1 MKEMSFNQL
10 FILQA
15 NYHRLEQALS
25 ELANIV
31 TDQDAVLLLEDA
43 VLAPSS
49 LDAISHAK
57 AIFILSADAHIE
69 HEKNLG
75 NMKIIDYGDWAE
87 LLQHCQ
93 KVHTW
98 Q

>member
-1 MKEMSFNQL
+1 MKEKKFNQL

-15 NYHRLEQALS
+15 SYHRLEQALF

-31 TDQDAVLLLEDA
+31 TDQDAVLFLEDA
-43 VLAPSS
+43 VLAPS
-49 LDAISHAK
+49 LNAISHAK
-57 AIFILSADAHIE
+57 AIFILSADAHIQ
-69 HEKNLG
+69 HEKILEK
-75 NMKIIDYGDWAE
+75 MKIIDYADWAE
-87 LLQHCQ
+87 LLQHSR

>member
-1 MKEMSFNQL
+1 MNKTSFNQL

-15 NYHRLEQALS
+15 NYSRLEQALF

-43 VLAPSS
+43 VLAPS
-49 LDAISHAK
+49 LNAISHAK
-57 AIFILSADAHIE
+57 AIFILSADAHIQ
-69 HEKNLG
+69 HEKILE
-75 NMKIIDYGDWAE
+75 NMKIIDYADWAE
-87 LLQHCQ
+87 LLQHSR

>member
-15 NYHRLEQALS
+15 NYNRLEQALS

-43 VLAPSS
+43 VLAPS

-87 LLQHCQ
+87 LLQLSQ